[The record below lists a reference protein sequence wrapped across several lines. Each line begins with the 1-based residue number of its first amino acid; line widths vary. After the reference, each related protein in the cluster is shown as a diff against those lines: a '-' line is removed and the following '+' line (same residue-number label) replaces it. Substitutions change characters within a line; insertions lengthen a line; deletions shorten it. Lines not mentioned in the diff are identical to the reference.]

1 MSDAYSIL
9 RRPIITEKS
18 TKLQESNRYVFQVAR
33 SATKIDV
40 KLAVEKNFDV
50 TVLNVNTITVKGK
63 RKRRGPRYFKK
74 PDVKKAIV
82 TIAEGDSITL
92 FEGV

>member
-1 MSDAYSIL
+1 MLDNYSVL
-9 RRPIITEKS
+9 RKPIITEKS
-18 TKLQESNRYVFQVAR
+18 TKLQETNRYVFQVAK

-50 TVLNVNTITVKGK
+50 TVLGVNPITMKGK
-63 RKRRGPRYFKK
+63 RKRRGPRYFKR

-82 TIAEGDSITL
+82 TLAEGDSITL

>member
-1 MSDAYSIL
+1 MLDAYSVL

-18 TKLQESNRYVFQVAR
+18 TKLQETNRYVFQVAH

-50 TVLNVNTITVKGK
+50 TVLNVNTLSLIH
-63 RKRRGPRYFKK
+63 
-74 PDVKKAIV
+74 I
-82 TIAEGDSITL
+82 
-92 FEGV
+92 

>member
-74 PDVKKAIV
+74 
-82 TIAEGDSITL
+82 L
-92 FEGV
+92 

>member
-1 MSDAYSIL
+1 MLDNYSVL

-18 TKLQESNRYVFQVAR
+18 TNLQETNRYVFQVAN
-33 SATKIDV
+33 SANKIDV
-40 KLAVEKNFDV
+40 KLAVEKNFNV
-50 TVLNVNTITVKGK
+50 TVLNVNTILTKGK

-74 PDVKKAIV
+74 PDIKKAIV
-82 TIAEGDSITL
+82 TLAEGDSITL